1 LLAPQAK
8 ARRPMSA
15 PSSRLTQLQARVLE
29 LARANDPYAHFFAG
43 KEFRHDHVTTRAIVW
58 GTLFKDIR
66 ETTSRALEIG
76 SQEGR
81 SAIFWLEFFAGA
93 HLTCVDLFR
102 EEYAERFDRNLAGYG
117 ARLRKISGNSTKAL
131 GILREENAVFDFIYV
146 DGSHRRDDVMIDCL
160 GAWRLLREGGVMLMD
175 DYNWLPGHPDAERVA
190 PAVDAFLAWHPD
202 AEVILKA
209 DQVVV
214 RKRAA

>member
-1 LLAPQAK
+1 
-8 ARRPMSA
+8 MSVL
-15 PSSRLTQLQARVLE
+15 PNRLTQLQARVLE

-43 KEFRHDHVTTRAIVW
+43 KEFTRDYVAARAIAWGMLLKDIRDTTRAV
-58 GTLFKDIR
+58 
-66 ETTSRALEIG
+66 LEIG

-93 HLTCVDLFR
+93 HLTCVDIFR
-102 EEYAERFDRNLAGYG
+102 EEYAGRFDRNLASYG
-117 ARLRKISGNSTKAL
+117 PRMRKIAGPSIKAL

-175 DYNWLPGHPDAERVA
+175 DYTWMPDNPEAERVA
-190 PAVDAFLAWHPD
+190 PAVDTFLAWHPE
-202 AEVILKA
+202 AEVILKGE
-209 DQVVV
+209 QVAV
-214 RKRAA
+214 RKRAGTA

>member
-1 LLAPQAK
+1 
-8 ARRPMSA
+8 MSA

-43 KEFRHDHVTTRAIVW
+43 KDFSRDYVAARAIAW
-58 GTLFKDIR
+58 GMLLKDMR
-66 ETTSRALEIG
+66 DTTSRMLEIG

-102 EEYAERFDRNLAGYG
+102 EQFAERFDRNLAAYG
-117 ARLRKISGNSTKAL
+117 ARLRKIKGTSIKAL

-175 DYNWLPGHPDAERVA
+175 DYTWMPDNPEAERVA
-190 PAVDAFLAWHPD
+190 PAVDTFLAWHGD
-202 AEVILKA
+202 AEVILKGE
-209 DQVVV
+209 QVAV
-214 RKRAA
+214 RKRSA